1 VKKNTAFGFG
11 WRCWVSSQ
19 AGDIQKEVGDDGGLG
34 WGKVSF
40 NISGE
45 HTDCLK
51 KRSLGKKDV
60 E

>member
-1 VKKNTAFGFG
+1 M
-11 WRCWVSSQ
+11 SSQ
-19 AGDIQKEVGDDGGLG
+19 AGDIQREVGDDGGLG